1 MDKNLESLEKRVE
14 LSKLFDFYGSLL
26 KEGQR
31 EIFEDYVFNDYSI
44 SEIASAHGLTR
55 QGIFDTIKRCSKA
68 LAEYDEKLCLIEK
81 FEKTKEIVG
90 KVNELAK
97 TKDAKN
103 FQRIEELTGTI
114 LDIL

>member
-26 KEGQR
+26 KENQK

-44 SEIASAHGLTR
+44 SEIAEEHGLTR
-55 QGIFDTIKRCSKA
+55 QGIFDTVKRCSRS
-68 LAEYDEKLCLIEK
+68 LNEYDEKLGLIDK

-90 KVNELAK
+90 KVNKLAK
-97 TKDAKN
+97 SKDPSSFDK
-103 FQRIEELTGTI
+103 IEELTLTI